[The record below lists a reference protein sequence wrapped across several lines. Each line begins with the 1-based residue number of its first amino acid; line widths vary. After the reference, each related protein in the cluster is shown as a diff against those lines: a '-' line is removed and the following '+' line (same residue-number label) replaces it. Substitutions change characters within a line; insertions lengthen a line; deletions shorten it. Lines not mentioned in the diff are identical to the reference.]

1 MSDQNGGA
9 VLLEAVHNQVKKV
22 QTNSLDLS
30 FNELMDM
37 YEQCELIV
45 DPEYQRAF
53 RWSEGKESR
62 FIESL
67 VLGMPIPPIF
77 VIEQDDGKYEL
88 IDGLQRLSSYFHFR
102 GKLAL
107 DAFDR
112 KIVKGDMLKL
122 ADCDIVKELAG
133 RQHDDLPAAI
143 QIRLKRHFIRVEV
156 IGKDSDQ
163 RLRYHMFKRLNTGG
177 ENLSDQ
183 EIRNCTVRLLDGGA
197 KLMKFIIELSA
208 LETFRACTDTLT
220 DDAKQKRFDQELVL
234 RFFAFKNNRST
245 YTHDV
250 GDFMTDYME
259 AIADSAAG
267 KLFDY
272 DAERQAFTKTFQIL
286 ANTLDEKAFGWVNKK
301 GTLVRGFAV
310 YHYEAFTLALQSALN
325 RIDPDN
331 PGQMDRLR
339 GVFEEIKA
347 NGEFIAI
354 TSGGGRNSK
363 GALDNRVQ
371 FVEQRIPQNL

>member
-1 MSDQNGGA
+1 MADQNGGT

-22 QTNSLDLS
+22 QTTSLDLS

-37 YEQCELIV
+37 YEQEELIV

-112 KIVKGDMLKL
+112 KIVKGDVLKL
-122 ADCDIVKELAG
+122 IDCDIVHELNG

-197 KLMKFIIELSA
+197 KFMKFIIELSA
-208 LETFRACTDTLT
+208 QENFRTCTDTLT

-234 RFFAFKNNRST
+234 RFFAFKNNKDA

-259 AIADSAAG
+259 AIADSAAAAPFD
-267 KLFDY
+267 FDY
-272 DAERQAFTKTFQIL
+272 DQQRQAFAKTFQIL

-310 YHYEAFTLALQSALN
+310 YHYEAFTLGLQSALD
-325 RIDPDN
+325 RIDPKNDEHMN
-331 PGQMDRLR
+331 RLR
-339 GVFEEIKA
+339 QLFEEIKA
-347 NGEFIAI
+347 NADFIGI
-354 TSGGGRNSK
+354 TTGGGRNSK
-363 GALDNRVQ
+363 GALDGRVR
-371 FVEQRIPQNL
+371 FVETRIP

>member
-1 MSDQNGGA
+1 MADQNGGA
-9 VLLEAVHNQVKKV
+9 VLLEAVQNQVKKV

-37 YEQCELIV
+37 YEQAELVV

-77 VIEQDDGKYEL
+77 VIEQEEGKYEL

-102 GKLAL
+102 GKLTI
-107 DAFDR
+107 DTFE
-112 KIVKGDMLKL
+112 KQIIKGQFLKL
-122 ADCDIVKELAG
+122 SDCDIVKELNG
-133 RQHDDLPAAI
+133 RTHDDLPAAI

-156 IGKDSDQ
+156 IGRDSDE

-183 EIRNCTVRLLDGGA
+183 EIRNCTVRLLDGGSRF
-197 KLMKFIIELSA
+197 MKFVADLSIFEA
-208 LETFRACTDTLT
+208 FRACTDTLT
-220 DDAKQKRFDQELVL
+220 DDAKQKRFDQELIL
-234 RFFAFKNNRST
+234 RFFAFKNNREG

-259 AIADSAAG
+259 GIADSATG
-267 KLFDY
+267 RTFDY
-272 DAERQAFTKTFQIL
+272 EAEAQVFKKTFEIL
-286 ANTLDEKAFGWVNKK
+286 SNTLDEKAFGWVNKR
-301 GTLVRGFAV
+301 GTLVRGFSV
-310 YHYEAFTLALQSALN
+310 YHYEAFTLGLQSALE
-325 RIDPDN
+325 RIDPGDSA
-331 PGQMDRLR
+331 QMSRLR
-339 GVFEEIKA
+339 QVLEGVKA
-347 NGEFIAI
+347 DQGFIAI
-354 TSGGGRNSK
+354 TTGGGRNSK
-363 GALDNRVQ
+363 GALDDRIKY
-371 FVEQRIPQNL
+371 VEARIPRIL

>member
-22 QTNSLDLS
+22 QTTSLDLS

-37 YEQCELIV
+37 YEEGELII

-53 RWSEGKESR
+53 RWSEAKESR

-77 VIEQDDGKYEL
+77 VIEQEEGKYEL

-102 GKLAL
+102 GKLVL

-112 KIVKGDMLKL
+112 KIAKGDLL
-122 ADCDIVKELAG
+122 ELTDCDIVNELDG
-133 RQHDDLPAAI
+133 RRHDDLPTAI

-177 ENLSDQ
+177 ETLSEQ

-197 KLMKFIIELSA
+197 KFMKFLGELSA
-208 LETFRACTDTLT
+208 LETFRSCTDTLT
-220 DDAKQKRFDQELVL
+220 DEAKQERFDQELVL
-234 RFFAFKNNRST
+234 RYFAFKNNRGA
-245 YTHDV
+245 YRHDV
-250 GDFMTDYME
+250 SDFMTDYME
-259 AIADSAAG
+259 AITDSATGQTFA
-267 KLFDY
+267 Y
-272 DAERQAFTKTFQIL
+272 DEERAAFTKTFQIL
-286 ANTLDEKAFGWVNKK
+286 ANTLGEKAFGWVNKN

-310 YHYEAFTLALQSALN
+310 YHYEAFTLGLQTALS
-325 RIDPDN
+325 RIDPAN
-331 PGQMDRLR
+331 TVQTDRLR
-339 GVFEEIKA
+339 TVFENIKA
-347 NGEFIAI
+347 DQSFIAI
-354 TSGGGRNSK
+354 TTGGGRNSR
-363 GALDNRVQ
+363 GALDNRIN
-371 FVEQRIPQNL
+371 FVEQRIPQDV

>member
-1 MSDQNGGA
+1 MGDQNGGA

-37 YEQCELIV
+37 YEQGELIV

-77 VIEQDDGKYEL
+77 VIEQDDGRYEL

-112 KIVKGDMLKL
+112 RITKGELLKL
-122 ADCDIVKELAG
+122 IDCDIVNELNG
-133 RQHDDLPAAI
+133 QQHDDLPAAI

-156 IGKDSDQ
+156 IGKDSDE

-197 KLMKFIIELSA
+197 RFMKFVIELSA
-208 LETFRACTDTLT
+208 LDNFRTCTDTLT

-234 RFFAFKNNRST
+234 RFFAFKNNKDA

-267 KLFDY
+267 AHFDY
-272 DAERQAFTKTFQIL
+272 EEERQTFTKTFQIL

-310 YHYEAFTLALQSALN
+310 YHYEAFTLGLQSALN
-325 RIDPDN
+325 RIDPNDQIHMN
-331 PGQMDRLR
+331 RLR
-339 GVFEEIKA
+339 LLFEEIKA
-347 NGEFIAI
+347 NVDFMAI
-354 TSGGGRNSK
+354 TTGGGRNSK
-363 GALDNRVQ
+363 GALDGRVQ
-371 FVEQRIPQNL
+371 FVETRIPQNL